1 MVLYRVH
8 IVKLLLELSYSLW
21 PFKDTFLFLHPHAV
35 ELSLRSPHKWRLETS
50 LSTLSDLYRHF
61 VFPQLEYH

>member
-21 PFKDTFLFLHPHAV
+21 PFKDTYLFMHPHAV
-35 ELSLRSPHKWRLETS
+35 ELGLRTPHKWSLETS
-50 LSTLSDLYRHF
+50 LSTLSD
-61 VFPQLEYH
+61 V